1 MMDLFKKKWFWGAV
15 VGLAV
20 IVLVITNMVG
30 LNRAA
35 EVKTAEVTMGKIVE
49 QIFTNGKLEPG
60 QTTAVYAPASG
71 VVGALK
77 VKQGDTV
84 KKGQVLLTLSM
95 EQVKEQLEKE
105 QINLQLTEAERLA
118 AKKQH
123 FESFKQAFT
132 ENPDQE
138 PKELDL
144 TAYDL
149 RIRSSQLTIESLE
162 KQLANQQVLAPADG
176 VVTSLTVN
184 AGQMLAEGGEIAKI
198 ADVSSLKVTAYLN
211 ELDAGKAA
219 QGMKTVVTGEAFAD
233 SYDGTISY
241 LAPTAGLSDPTSKDT
256 SVEMKV
262 TLDQVSPELRPGYN
276 VTVEMEIPDK
286 ERLLAPID
294 AVQYDGE
301 QAYVFKVQDGV
312 AVKSLVTTGKEG
324 EDQIELVTGAA
335 AGDLVVVEGGDKLQ
349 DGAKVKVR

>member
-1 MMDLFKKKWFWGAV
+1 MDLFKKKWFWGAL

-20 IVLVITNMVG
+20 IVLVVANMVG

-35 EVKTAEVTMGKIVE
+35 EVKTAEIKMGKIVE

-60 QTTAVYAPASG
+60 QTTSVYAPASG
-71 VVGALK
+71 VVEAVE
-77 VKQGDTV
+77 VKQGDEV
-84 KKGQVLLTLSM
+84 KKGQVLLTLGM
-95 EQVKEQLEKE
+95 EQVKDQLEKE
-105 QINLQLTEAERLA
+105 RINLQLTEAERLA

-123 FESFKQAFT
+123 FESFKQAHS

-144 TAYDL
+144 TSYDL
-149 RIRSSQLTIESLE
+149 RIRSSQLTIKSLE
-162 KQLANQQVLAPADG
+162 KQLANQQVLVPTDG
-176 VVTSLTVN
+176 VVTSISAK
-184 AGQMLAEGGEIAKI
+184 AGQMLAEGGEIATI
-198 ADVSSLKVTAYLN
+198 ADVSRLKVTAYLN

-219 QGMKTVVTGEAFAD
+219 QGMKAAVTGEAFAD
-233 SYDGTISY
+233 SYDGTVSY
-241 LAPTAGLSDPTSKDT
+241 LAPTAGLPDPTSKDT
-256 SVEMKV
+256 TVEMEV
-262 TLDQVSPELRPGYN
+262 SLDHVSPELRPGYN

-312 AVKSLVTTGKEG
+312 AVKALVTTGKES

-349 DGAKVKVR
+349 DGAKVKVK

>member
-1 MMDLFKKKWFWGAV
+1 MDLFKKKWFWGAL

-20 IVLVITNMVG
+20 IVLVVANMMG

-35 EVKTAEVTMGKIVE
+35 EVKTAEVKMGKIVE

-60 QTTAVYAPASG
+60 QKTSVYAPASG
-71 VVGALK
+71 VVETVK

-84 KKGQVLLTLSM
+84 KKGQVLLTLGM
-95 EQVKEQLEKE
+95 EQVKDQLEKE
-105 QINLQLTEAERLA
+105 RINLQLTEAERLA

-123 FESFKQAFT
+123 FESFKQAYS

-138 PKELDL
+138 PAELDL

-176 VVTSLTVN
+176 VVTSLSAN
-184 AGQMLAEGGEIAKI
+184 AGQMLAEGGEIAAI
-198 ADVSSLKVTAYLN
+198 ADVSRLKVTAYLN

-219 QGMKTVVTGEAFAD
+219 QGMKAAVTGEAFAD

-241 LAPTAGLSDPTSKDT
+241 LAPTAGLPDPTSKDT
-256 SVEMKV
+256 SVEMEV
-262 TLDQVSPELRPGYN
+262 SLDQVSPELRPGYN

-286 ERLLAPID
+286 ERLLVPID

-301 QAYVFKVQDGV
+301 QAIVFKVQDGV
-312 AVKSLVTTGKEG
+312 AVKTQVTTGKES

-335 AGDLVVVEGGDKLQ
+335 AGDLVVVQGGDKLQ
-349 DGAKVKVR
+349 DGAKVKVK